1 MKSLLRN
8 YIEGL
13 QVLRVKAGLTI
24 VSRGELL
31 KSLIK
36 EFLTYS
42 TFLGLLLTSL
52 LIIYDLNAVHTI
64 YILIPSIPALA
75 LLPHLRYRFLART
88 YGKALEN
95 ELTYFII
102 SEAITLTNSTELI
115 NDICELG
122 DWGKVFPNLS
132 RCGLRL
138 NVYKKFLTLF
148 ESVNHYIKYV
158 SSEFISRL
166 LSDYILAVSRGMIN
180 SWITHTSTELL
191 RKLGSNAKTLIKLRT
206 TTVLII
212 GILLSY
218 LPTLIFSI
226 SVITGEESLTSAAI
240 LMPILT
246 VFTILFLPRNVQHL
260 RIYLK
265 FGMARKLLTYMSYLM
280 ILLTAYYM
288 FSHPI
293 TAKYLILTTAAVVL
307 INGLLGLHKF
317 YEVMREVYEIPRI
330 IYMFAET
337 PHILIN
343 PLKALKDVLSSC
355 KSKSLRELSIRLD
368 LNKASSS
375 VEILNSWLGR
385 YIYYVLVKSLIN
397 GSLSK
402 EQLLSL
408 RILTLDMLD
417 DIKQYLV
424 SALPLLMMSLMM
436 PWFMISMTALAGVE
450 TTKYGFYIYL
460 LTMTYSIYVD
470 YVVFTTPKITLVS
483 AMTLLL
489 LGLIWVG

>member
-8 YIEGL
+8 YVEGL

-24 VSRGELL
+24 VSRGKLL

-36 EFLTYS
+36 ELLIYS
-42 TFLGLLLTSL
+42 TFLGSLLTFL
-52 LIIYDLNAVHTI
+52 TIIYDLNTLYTV
-64 YILIPSIPALA
+64 YILIPSITFLT
-75 LLPHLRYRFLART
+75 LLPHLKYRFLARS
-88 YGKALEN
+88 YSKALEN

-102 SEAITLTNSTELI
+102 SEAVTLTNSTELI

-122 DWGKVFPNLS
+122 DWGEVFPNLS
-132 RCGLRL
+132 RSGLRL
-138 NVYKKFLTLF
+138 NVYKKFLTLL

-158 SSEFISRL
+158 SSEFISKL

-191 RKLGSNAKTLIKLRT
+191 RKLGSDAKTLIKLRT
-206 TTVLII
+206 TTVLVI

-218 LPTLIFSI
+218 LPTLIFSL
-226 SVITGEESLTSAAI
+226 SVITGEESLTSTVI

-265 FGMARKLLTYMSYLM
+265 FGMAKKLLTYTSYLM
-280 ILLTAYYM
+280 ILFTAYYM
-288 FSHPI
+288 FSHPAN
-293 TAKYLILTTAAVVL
+293 AKYLILATAAVVL
-307 INGLLGLHKF
+307 TNGLLGLRKF
-317 YEVMREVYEIPRI
+317 YEVIKEVYEIPKI

-337 PHILIN
+337 PYILIN

-355 KSKSLRELSIRLD
+355 RSKSLRELSIKLD

-385 YIYYVLVKSLIN
+385 YTYYVLIKSLIN

-424 SALPLLMMSLMM
+424 SALPLIMMSLMM
-436 PWFMISMTALAGVE
+436 PWFMISMTVLAGVKA
-450 TTKYGFYIYL
+450 TDYGFYIYL